1 MDRYKKY
8 QMIATFL
15 VAFFIVNFAFVLL
28 ANDTKIYQIYQ
39 NRTELSHQS
48 EQTENQQLKGYEAEI
63 NYNLLKDEFKRFWNS
78 RYEIPTY
85 AVTSANAALLND
97 IKAQYR
103 WAKIIVFIC
112 VVGGVYCFFIL
123 AKRRMYNALK
133 NGAILSIGLFVAGL
147 LRLLLSKKE
156 VFKGLREMIFKKDYS
171 YFVKGDLVLKVIG
184 GNYAEYMFIGYIVF
198 FIIILLFMLFLKWFI
213 AFLGR
218 PHKF

>member
-1 MDRYKKY
+1 
-8 QMIATFL
+8 
-15 VAFFIVNFAFVLL
+15 
-28 ANDTKIYQIYQ
+28 
-39 NRTELSHQS
+39 
-48 EQTENQQLKGYEAEI
+48 
-63 NYNLLKDEFKRFWNS
+63 
-78 RYEIPTY
+78 
-85 AVTSANAALLND
+85 
-97 IKAQYR
+97 
-103 WAKIIVFIC
+103 
-112 VVGGVYCFFIL
+112 
-123 AKRRMYNALK
+123 MYNALK

-184 GNYAEYMFIGYIVF
+184 GNYAAYMFIGYIVF